1 MNSYVKFYDFWW
13 EYDVKTPKEE
23 ATLINLVGGRNSG
36 VDITKCKIVKAN
48 DFEELDWNNTKVLD
62 SKYKYGWLDRQGIFY
77 GCDYYC
83 HDMQAQLVHHSTRRQ
98 LEKLG
103 WIHISKDMLSH
114 QLKAQFFGDY
124 KNGIMPTD
132 AQMMY
137 LCRHRDIQSDYV
149 MFAYENGNRVKARI
163 YEQSLANEDN
173 DVMEK

>member
-1 MNSYVKFYDFWW
+1 MNSYVKFNDFWW
-13 EYDVKTPKEE
+13 EYNTSTSKNS
-23 ATLINLVGGRNSG
+23 ATLYNFVGGKSSG
-36 VDITKCKIVKAN
+36 NDITNCEIVEAEN
-48 DFEELDWNNTKVLD
+48 LEALDWNGTIVLD
-62 SKYKYGWLDRQGIFY
+62 SKYRYGWVDRKGIFY

-83 HDMQAQLVHHSTRRQ
+83 HDMQAQLVHHSTRWQ

-103 WIHISKDMLSH
+103 WIHISKDRLSH

-137 LCRHRDIQSDYV
+137 LCRHRDIESDYV